1 MTLLICVLIFLLS
14 VLLLPVMVL
23 AIQVIIAC
31 FMQPGK
37 RKPAAS
43 GQVSSIAILIPAH
56 NEASGIATTLN
67 SILPQLRQQDR
78 IVVVADNCQDE
89 TAMIAKDLG
98 AETVERH
105 DTTKRGK
112 GYALDFGLKCMQ
124 GNPPEVV
131 LIVDADCIMAPGT
144 INLLA
149 SACINLQ
156 RPVQALY
163 LMKNP
168 PQIGHKA
175 QISEFAWV
183 VRNQVRPLGMD
194 GLGMPC
200 QLMGTGMAFLWED
213 MRQVD
218 LASGHIVEDMKLGVD
233 FARMGKSPA
242 FVPDALVTSYFPA
255 EGQASTTQRTRW
267 EHGHLSVIVNE
278 LPKLVWQ
285 AMRTGNPQMLAMA
298 ADLLVPPLALLSML
312 CVLLSIFAFVG
323 YMVQPNTWLLVLPAC
338 LLGLLCLAVGL
349 AWWKY
354 ARHIISLRQ
363 LCYVPVYMLAKL
375 PIYLKFF
382 VRRQVEW
389 VRSKRD

>member
-1 MTLLICVLIFLLS
+1 MTLLICVLIFLLC

-23 AIQVIIAC
+23 TIQAIAAHS
-31 FMQPGK
+31 MQP
-37 RKPAAS
+37 RKHAAS
-43 GQVSSIAILIPAH
+43 GQVSSVAILIPAH

-67 SILPQLRQQDR
+67 SILPQLRLQDR

-89 TAMIAKDLG
+89 TAKVAKDLG
-98 AETVERH
+98 VEAIERH

-112 GYALDFGLKCMQ
+112 GYALDFGLKYIQ
-124 GNPPEVV
+124 GSPPEVV
-131 LIVDADCIMAPGT
+131 LIVDADCIVAPGA
-144 INLLA
+144 IDLLA
-149 SACINLQ
+149 SACVNLR

-168 PQIGHKA
+168 PQVGLKA

-183 VRNQVRPLGMD
+183 VRNQVRPLGMANL
-194 GLGMPC
+194 GLPC

-213 MRQVD
+213 IKQVN

-233 FARMGKSPA
+233 FARMGKPPA
-242 FVPDALVTSYFPA
+242 FVPDALVTSYFPI
-255 EGQASTTQRTRW
+255 EDQASTTQRTRW
-267 EHGHLSVIVNE
+267 EHGHLSVIVND
-278 LPKLVWQ
+278 LPKLAGR
-285 AMRTGNPQMLAMA
+285 AMLDRNTRTLAMA

-312 CVLLSIFAFVG
+312 CVLLSALAFVG
-323 YMVQPNTWLLVLPAC
+323 YTVQPNIWLLALPAC
-338 LLGLLCLAVGL
+338 LLGLLWLAVGL
-349 AWWKY
+349 AWWGY
-354 ARHIISLRQ
+354 ARHIISLGQ
-363 LCYVPVYMLAKL
+363 LCYVPVYVLAKL

>member
-1 MTLLICVLIFLLS
+1 MTLLNGVLIFLLC

-23 AIQVIIAC
+23 AIQVIAAC
-31 FMQPGK
+31 FMQPRK
-37 RKPAAS
+37 REPAAN

-89 TAMIAKDLG
+89 TAMIAKVLG
-98 AETVERH
+98 AEAVERH

-112 GYALDFGLKCMQ
+112 GYALDFGLKCIQ
-124 GNPPEVV
+124 GNPPEIV

-149 SACINLQ
+149 SACISLQ

-163 LMKNP
+163 LMKNQ
-168 PQIGHKA
+168 PQVGLKA

-183 VRNQVRPLGMD
+183 VRNQVRPWGMASLG
-194 GLGMPC
+194 LPC

-213 MRQVD
+213 IRQVD

-233 FARMGKSPA
+233 FARMDKSPA
-242 FVPDALVTSYFPA
+242 FVPDALVTSYFPT
-255 EGQASTTQRTRW
+255 EDQASTTQRTRW
-267 EHGHLSVIVNE
+267 EHGHLSVIANE

-285 AMRTGNPQMLAMA
+285 AMSTGNPQMLAMA
-298 ADLLVPPLALLSML
+298 ADLLVPPLALLSIL
-312 CVLLSIFAFVG
+312 SVLLSIFAFVG
-323 YMVQPNTWLLVLPAC
+323 YTVQPNTWLLVLPIC

-363 LCYVPVYMLAKL
+363 LCYVPVYVLAKL